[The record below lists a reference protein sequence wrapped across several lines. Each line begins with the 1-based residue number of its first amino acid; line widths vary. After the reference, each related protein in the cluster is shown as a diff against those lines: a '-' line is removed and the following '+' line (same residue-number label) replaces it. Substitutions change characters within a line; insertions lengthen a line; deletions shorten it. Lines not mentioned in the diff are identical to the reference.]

1 MDWMNLL
8 NQVLEVCVLP
18 LLGVL
23 TVYIVVMVR
32 AKAQQLAKQT
42 ENELA
47 QKYISMLADTITEC
61 VIATNQ
67 TYVNALKDKEL
78 FDINAQ
84 REAFKRTYDAV
95 MNILSDEAIG
105 YLENVYGDLEAYIKD
120 KIEAEVNKNK

>member
-8 NQVLEVCVLP
+8 NQILEVCVIP

-95 MNILSDEAIG
+95 MTILSDEAVS